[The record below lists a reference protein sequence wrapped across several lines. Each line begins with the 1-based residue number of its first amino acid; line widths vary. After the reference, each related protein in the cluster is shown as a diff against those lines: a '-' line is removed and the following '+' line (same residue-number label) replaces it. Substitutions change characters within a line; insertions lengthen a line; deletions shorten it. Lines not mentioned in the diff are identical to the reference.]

1 MLTDKAIR
9 AAKPDA
15 KPYKLSDGG
24 GLYLFVK
31 PNGSRLWRMK
41 YRVDG
46 IEKTLSFGAYPQVSL
61 SLARER
67 RDESRR
73 LTAQGIDPCAKRKAE
88 KAARSDT
95 FEAIASEW
103 LDMQSK
109 PDEKNGRAALAVATL
124 DKARWI
130 FEALL
135 FPYLG
140 QRPIS
145 KITSPELLQ
154 VLRRIEIRG
163 RRETCHRAKQR
174 CGQVFRYAIATGR
187 AERDVAADLRGALAP
202 VITNHHAAITHP
214 AAIGELL
221 RSIDGYRGHIVTHC
235 ALKLAPLLFVRP
247 GELRAAEWSEF
258 NLERAEWRLPAE
270 RMKMRVPHIV
280 PLANQAV
287 QIMREL
293 QPITCGGR
301 YVFPS
306 LRSAA
311 RPMSEN
317 AITAAL
323 RRMGYSGEEMTWHGF
338 RSLASTQLNE
348 NDWNSD
354 WIETQL
360 AHGERDKVRAAYNYA
375 KYLPARWEMMQWWAN
390 YLDELR
396 SGVAHVQTR
405 AA

>member
-9 AAKPDA
+9 AARPGA

-31 PNGSRLWRMK
+31 PNGSRLWRLK

-46 IEKTLSFGAYPQVSL
+46 IEKTLSFGAYPEVSL

-67 RDESRR
+67 RDEAKR
-73 LTAQGIDPCAKRKAE
+73 LTAQGVDPGARRKAE
-88 KAARSDT
+88 KAARNDT
-95 FEAIASEW
+95 FEAIAREW
-103 LDMQSK
+103 LEMQAK
-109 PDEKNGRAALAVATL
+109 ADEKNGRAALADVTL
-124 DKARWI
+124 GKAKWI
-130 FEALL
+130 FETLL
-135 FPYLG
+135 FQHLG

-154 VLRRIEIRG
+154 VLRRIEARG

-187 AERDVAADLRGALAP
+187 AERDVAADLRGALLP
-202 VITNHHAAITHP
+202 VITKHHSSITDP
-214 AAIGELL
+214 AAIGEPL
-221 RSIDGYRGHIVTHC
+221 RAIDSYRGHAVTHC

-247 GELRAAEWSEF
+247 CELRAAEWSEV
-258 NLERAEWRLPAE
+258 NVERAEWRLPAE

-280 PLANQAV
+280 PLAHQAV
-287 QIMREL
+287 EILLKL
-293 QPITCGGR
+293 QLITCGGR

-306 LRSAA
+306 LRGAA

-348 NDWNSD
+348 HDWNSD

-375 KYLPARWEMMQWWAN
+375 KYLPARKEMMQWWAD

-396 SGVAHVQTR
+396 SGAARVQTR

>member
-9 AAKPDA
+9 AARPGA

-67 RDESRR
+67 RDESKR
-73 LTAQGIDPCAKRKAE
+73 LTAKGVDPGAKRKAE
-88 KAARSDT
+88 KAARNDT
-95 FEAIASEW
+95 FEAIAREW
-103 LDMQSK
+103 LEMQAR
-109 PDEKNGRAALAVATL
+109 PDEKNGRAALASATL
-124 DKARWI
+124 GKAKWI
-130 FEALL
+130 FESLL

-154 VLRRIEIRG
+154 VLRRIEARG
-163 RRETCHRAKQR
+163 RRETSHRAKQR
-174 CGQVFRYAIATGR
+174 CGQVFRYAIAIGR
-187 AERDVAADLRGALAP
+187 AERDVAADLRGALLP
-202 VITNHHAAITHP
+202 VITKHHASITDP

-221 RSIDGYRGHIVTHC
+221 RAIDGYRGHVVTHC

-247 GELRAAEWSEF
+247 CELRAAEWSEV
-258 NLERAEWRLPAE
+258 NIERAEWRLPAE

-280 PLANQAV
+280 PLAHQAV
-287 QIMREL
+287 QILREL

-306 LRSAA
+306 LRGAA

-348 NDWNSD
+348 HDWNRD

-360 AHGERDKVRAAYNYA
+360 AHGERDKIRAAYNYA
-375 KYLPARWEMMQWWAN
+375 KYLPARREMMQWWAN

-396 SGVAHVQTR
+396 SGAVHVQTR